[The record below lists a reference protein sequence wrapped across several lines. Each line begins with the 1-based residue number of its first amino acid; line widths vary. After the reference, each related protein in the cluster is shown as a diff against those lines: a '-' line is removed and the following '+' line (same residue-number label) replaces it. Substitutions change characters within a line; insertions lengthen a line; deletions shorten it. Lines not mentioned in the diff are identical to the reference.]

1 MVDCFVNGG
10 DKTSRFIFGFV
21 EVVFLRHKVQAF
33 FQRGFESGD
42 GFHQFGN
49 ANILIRGRFGV
60 CQLCFH
66 KIKVKRI
73 VYKHKKYF
81 NFLLA
86 RRMLLVL
93 LMDEAAD
100 STAPEKAKNGREI
113 FTKELAEEIISAC
126 GSGFTL
132 EKAGALVGVNPST
145 IKTWASRKPDFARR
159 VESARKKHELS
170 LLRDIELAGQ
180 KSWQAKAW
188 MSERV
193 YGYAQPS
200 ARLQVSQDVTHG
212 ISGNLAS
219 LLAGIAGRKKVK
231 KAEVIETQ
239 TLPQSKMQIASV
251 ATTSAHKS
259 QIEYC
264 IKSEMLQPEAL
275 TPKIPRTK
283 HKRMKLRKPRAES
296 LAKYPTTTT
305 PPANPPATI

>member
-1 MVDCFVNGG
+1 
-10 DKTSRFIFGFV
+10 
-21 EVVFLRHKVQAF
+21 
-33 FQRGFESGD
+33 
-42 GFHQFGN
+42 
-49 ANILIRGRFGV
+49 
-60 CQLCFH
+60 
-66 KIKVKRI
+66 
-73 VYKHKKYF
+73 
-81 NFLLA
+81 
-86 RRMLLVL
+86 
-93 LMDEAAD
+93 MDETGATPSAI
-100 STAPEKAKNGREI
+100 EKAKNGREI

-212 ISGNLAS
+212 ISGNLAQ
-219 LLAGIAGRKKVK
+219 LLAGIAMKKKEK

-239 TLPQSKMQIASV
+239 TLPQVKMQIPSAS
-251 ATTSAHKS
+251 TTSAHKS
-259 QIEYC
+259 QNEYC
-264 IKSEMLQPEAL
+264 IKSETLQPEVLATK
-275 TPKIPRTK
+275 TPKPR
-283 HKRMKLRKPRAES
+283 HKQMRRRKPRAES
-296 LAKYPTTTT
+296 LAKYPPTTT
-305 PPANPPATI
+305 PPADPPAPV

>member
-1 MVDCFVNGG
+1 
-10 DKTSRFIFGFV
+10 
-21 EVVFLRHKVQAF
+21 
-33 FQRGFESGD
+33 
-42 GFHQFGN
+42 
-49 ANILIRGRFGV
+49 
-60 CQLCFH
+60 
-66 KIKVKRI
+66 
-73 VYKHKKYF
+73 
-81 NFLLA
+81 
-86 RRMLLVL
+86 
-93 LMDEAAD
+93 MDEAAD
-100 STAPEKAKNGREI
+100 STAPIEKAKNGREI

-219 LLAGIAGRKKVK
+219 LLAGIAGRKKEK
-231 KAEVIETQ
+231 KAEVINIEPPKNKVDTIFYCATSAGDAIDTTSTCAEISKPIISPHKQ
-239 TLPQSKMQIASV
+239 TLPK
-251 ATTSAHKS
+251 
-259 QIEYC
+259 
-264 IKSEMLQPEAL
+264 
-275 TPKIPRTK
+275 PR

-305 PPANPPATI
+305 PPANPPAPI